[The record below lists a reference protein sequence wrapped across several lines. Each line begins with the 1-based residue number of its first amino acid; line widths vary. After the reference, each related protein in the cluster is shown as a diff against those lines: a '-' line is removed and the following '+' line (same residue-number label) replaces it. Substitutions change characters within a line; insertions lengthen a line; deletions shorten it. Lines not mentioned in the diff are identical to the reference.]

1 MLSHH
6 FTRASVLLIALAG
19 LAASVTGLRAAE
31 RVTVVVGPQAEPLER
46 LAAEQLAAQWQR
58 LFDAAVTITA
68 DAPPAAGTV
77 VLLGVPA
84 RHPRLRAALGER
96 PAADEQQPGAGEQA
110 FEIRGFRQGDQAGL
124 AIAGGSP
131 VATLWAV
138 YELGHQFGVRYLLRE
153 DIYPDQAPLPKLDK
167 LVLARQP
174 VFPSRAWETFT
185 DLPIGSSSWPLED
198 QRRLLGQLAKL
209 KFSRVVLRAQ
219 PWQPLVHYECRG
231 IARRTALLWT
241 GGPLETPRDMPGWT
255 ALRADE
261 FRNPDF
267 AAATGY
273 EQQMA
278 AGQRYAQG
286 VMDEAHRLGMSF
298 ALALRPLEFTA
309 EFSSLLPRAEVARG
323 MDGLLIAPGPRQDW
337 TDPALREL
345 VLAQIQ
351 AALQTWPQLDALVL
365 EVPDS
370 LPRSFWNEL
379 SKDLEP
385 LRKRSSGTQVELVV
399 ATANPELPQP
409 SGGLTLGA
417 SGGWNLVEP
426 AADDPRALAERLA
439 RMPTKEVPCSLTLKL
454 ADDDVGI
461 LSQAS
466 ARRLEAVL
474 GVLREQSWQGY
485 TLRGR
490 MLAELDPTVD
500 YVARAA
506 WQPDLTARRAHDE
519 LLATITG
526 KPAVSDR
533 LWLAFGH
540 IEQANAIIR
549 RQGPAFG
556 TPASGLLMKHYQP
569 QAAPEWWDE
578 LNQEYTQAMVELY
591 RAHDAAEPRSRPL
604 LFYWAKRSEYVLEYL
619 ACVKAVRQAALAGK
633 EGQRDQA
640 GEQFETALEQL
651 YNAMDTLSDVV
662 RDPSDRGLIA
672 LLYAYAYRPL
682 LEQYEQ
688 DAQDE

>member
-19 LAASVTGLRAAE
+19 LTASIPGLRAAE
-31 RVTVVVGPQAEPLER
+31 RVTVVVGPRAEPLER

-58 LFDAAVTITA
+58 LFDATVTITS
-68 DAPPAAGTV
+68 DAPPAAGMV
-77 VLLGVPA
+77 VLLGVPGN
-84 RHPRLRAALGER
+84 HPRLRAALGDR
-96 PAADEQQPGAGEQA
+96 PPAAGQQA
-110 FEIRGFRQGDQAGL
+110 FEIRGFRQGDQAAL
-124 AIAGGSP
+124 AIAAGSP
-131 VATLWAV
+131 VAALWAV
-138 YELGHQFGVRYLLRE
+138 YELGHQLGIRYLLRE
-153 DIYPDQAPLPKLDK
+153 DIYPDQAPLPKLDE
-167 LVLARQP
+167 LRVARQP

-209 KFSRVVLRAQ
+209 KFNRVVLQAQ

-231 IARRTALLWT
+231 VARRTALLWT
-241 GGPLETPRDMPGWT
+241 GGRLETPRDMPGWT
-255 ALRADE
+255 ALRTDE
-261 FRNPDF
+261 FQNPDF
-267 AAATGY
+267 AAAADY

-286 VMDEAHRLGMSF
+286 LMDEAHRLGMSF
-298 ALALRPLEFTA
+298 ALALRPLEFPA
-309 EFSSLLPRAEVARG
+309 EFSPLLPKAEVARG
-323 MDGLLIAPGPRQDW
+323 LDGLLIAPGPRQDW
-337 TDPALREL
+337 NDPALREL
-345 VLAQIQ
+345 VVAQIQ
-351 AALQTWPQLDALVL
+351 AALQTYPRLDALVL
-365 EVPDS
+365 EVPDT
-370 LPRSFWNEL
+370 LPVSFWNEL

-385 LRKRSSGTQVELVV
+385 LRKRPSGTLVELVV
-399 ATANPELPQP
+399 STANPGLPKP
-409 SGGLTLGA
+409 TGGLTLGA
-417 SGGWNLVEP
+417 GGGWNLVEP
-426 AADDPRALAERLA
+426 AASEPRELAASLA
-439 RMPTKEVPCSLTLKL
+439 WMPTKDVPCSLTLM
-454 ADDDVGI
+454 AANDDVGI

-466 ARRLEAVL
+466 ARRLETVL
-474 GVLREQSWQGY
+474 GVLREQSWHGY

-490 MLAELDPTVD
+490 MLAELDPTVN

-506 WQPDLTARRAHDE
+506 WQPELTARQAHDE

-533 LWLAFGH
+533 LWLAFGQ

-549 RQGPAFG
+549 RQEPGFGYPA
-556 TPASGLLMKHYQP
+556 AGLLMKHYRPQP
-569 QAAPEWWDE
+569 APEWWDE
-578 LNQEYTQAMVELY
+578 LNQQYTQAMVELY
-591 RAHDAAEPRSRPL
+591 RAHDAADPRSRRL

-633 EGQRDQA
+633 EGQQEQA

-672 LLYAYAYRPL
+672 LLYAQAYRPL
-682 LEQYEQ
+682 LEQYERSSQ
-688 DAQDE
+688 EE